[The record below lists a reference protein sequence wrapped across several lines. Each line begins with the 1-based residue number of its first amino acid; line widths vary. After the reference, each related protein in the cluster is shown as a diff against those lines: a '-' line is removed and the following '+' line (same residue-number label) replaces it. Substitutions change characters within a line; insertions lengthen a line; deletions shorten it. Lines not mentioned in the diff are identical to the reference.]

1 MTKYTPLPAEFFR
14 ENREKLRKSLPPSSL
29 VICFSN
35 DLMPINA
42 DAFYPFTQQ
51 SDLYYLTGID
61 QEDTVFMYY
70 LDGNGEVSESLFI
83 RKTDAWIATW
93 EGQKLTSNEA
103 SVLSGIADEKIVSTG
118 DWKESIRTY
127 LPRIQKIYVNVKEIP
142 FSSHPKTTA
151 ELFAKELISIFAGEI
166 VPLSVLTK
174 PLRTCKSK
182 PEIRAIEKAIE
193 ITHQSFEF
201 ACKQVKKSTFE
212 YEIEAALTY
221 KMLQLGA
228 DGHAFQPIIAS
239 GGAANVL
246 HYVTNHQRIEANS
259 LILMDFGASYANY
272 KADITRCIPANG
284 RFTKRQK
291 EVYSSVLTIMR
302 QCIAELNI
310 GISIQ
315 DWKLFAEEKVAEQ
328 LVYLG
333 LLSANDFKDEVKK
346 REKVKKYF
354 PHSIGH
360 HLGLD
365 VHDTCDYSMDLQA
378 GMLLTCEPGIYI
390 REEGIGIRLET
401 DVLLTTDG
409 PVDLGSRIP
418 IEINDI
424 EKLLE

>member
-70 LDGNGEVSESLFI
+70 LDGNREVSESLFI

-182 PEIRAIEKAIE
+182 PEIRTIEKAIE

-409 PVDLGSRIP
+409 PVDLASRIP